1 MVCSICC
8 AERLQL
14 STLLR
19 KVRLWYHDVCSVTSV
34 LAHHGIVFESQQT
47 VDDLNGTIAE
57 LEAVVGTLESDRD
70 SLVVGT
76 EAVLAGL
83 ESIKAEA
90 DDHEERLALLEGEL
104 SRIELL
110 EEDAERI
117 SALEEK
123 VKYLGVQLVCFL

>member
-1 MVCSICC
+1 M
-8 AERLQL
+8 
-14 STLLR
+14 
-19 KVRLWYHDVCSVTSV
+19 
-34 LAHHGIVFESQQT
+34 
-47 VDDLNGTIAE
+47 
-57 LEAVVGTLESDRD
+57 VGTLESDRD